1 MAEGFVLKK
10 GVASVQIDA
19 KRVVARLEIVVNDH
33 EKSSNVWP
41 LTALTKIVQI
51 YVFNR
56 APDSR
61 FLADEMLTAIVSS
74 HGS

>member
-1 MAEGFVLKK
+1 MRSCTGGVNDELCKVLPADGDVLLLAEGFVLKK

-41 LTALTKIVQI
+41 LTA
-51 YVFNR
+51 
-56 APDSR
+56 
-61 FLADEMLTAIVSS
+61 
-74 HGS
+74 